1 MTDNPHDFALYL
13 NDNLSEVDLDEA
25 LAALS
30 PQRREQ
36 AMKFKR
42 PQGRLLSAVA
52 YGLLCRGLRERY
64 AISEL
69 PELGYAEGGKPFIVG
84 HEHIHFNMSHCR
96 EAALCALSDK
106 PVGVDVESIG
116 RYNESLVRYT
126 MNDDELAQI
135 QQSDRPDVAF
145 IRLWTQKEAV
155 LKLSGTGIT
164 DNMRTVLA
172 AAAPPLATA
181 APAVL
186 AAPGVASLALDGS
199 HVKLA
204 TFINE
209 DKQYIYSIATP

>member
-1 MTDNPHDFALYL
+1 MKTAIQRLEAQGVTLYL
-13 NDNLSEVDLDEA
+13 NDDLQHFDWQ
-25 LAALS
+25 AALPLLS
-30 PQRREQ
+30 SQRREQ
-36 AMKFKR
+36 CLKFKFE
-42 PQGRLLSAVA
+42 QGRRTCAAA
-52 YGLLCRGLRERY
+52 YLLLCEGLRREY
-64 AISEL
+64 GITE
-69 PELGYAEGGKPFIVG
+69 PPVFEYGEHGKPAIVG
-84 HEHIHFNMSHCR
+84 RPDIHFNMSHCR

-155 LKLSGTGIT
+155 LKLAGTGIT
-164 DNMRTVLA
+164 DNMRTVLT
-172 AAAPPLATA
+172 AAAPPLTA
-181 APAVL
+181 AATVLGGSAVETL
-186 AAPGVASLALDGS
+186 T
-199 HVKLA
+199 

>member
-96 EAALCALSDK
+96 QAAVCVLSDEEI
-106 PVGVDVESIG
+106 GVDIEEI
-116 RYNESLVRYT
+116 RRFKPSLVSYT
-126 MNDDELAQI
+126 MNDAQRQMI
-135 QQSDRPDVAF
+135 AVAEHPEVEF
-145 IRLWTQKEAV
+145 IRLWTMKEAL
-155 LKLSGTGIT
+155 LKLTGLGLRTDLKTLDLSGYRFTTRVETQKGYVC
-164 DNMRTVLA
+164 TVCQ
-172 AAAPPLATA
+172 
-181 APAVL
+181 
-186 AAPGVASLALDGS
+186 
-199 HVKLA
+199 K
-204 TFINE
+204 
-209 DKQYIYSIATP
+209 

>member
-64 AISEL
+64 AVSEL

-84 HEHIHFNMSHCR
+84 HEHIHFNMSQ
-96 EAALCALSDK
+96 EDLTSLLTNYMNGAELTYDSNLTKIGYASKDS
-106 PVGVDVESIG
+106 PESISIYPKDFAAKQSVLDAID
-116 RYNESLVRYT
+116 RYNDEQT
-126 MNDDELAQI
+126 AQGKNDATI
-135 QQSDRPDVAF
+135 QYSDIAGRIA
-145 IRLWTQKEAV
+145 
-155 LKLSGTGIT
+155 SGCG
-164 DNMRTVLA
+164 
-172 AAAPPLATA
+172 
-181 APAVL
+181 
-186 AAPGVASLALDGS
+186 
-199 HVKLA
+199 
-204 TFINE
+204 
-209 DKQYIYSIATP
+209 